1 MERPAN
7 QPIEFQ
13 HPVVCQ
19 ALEND
24 DILVA
29 DSHNRRVAVLTADG
43 SVNDVSLDT
52 SGRCPLWVRIVNNN
66 KELLVVY
73 ENKSVV
79 SYAPQKY

>member
-1 MERPAN
+1 MDSS
-7 QPIEFQ
+7 IEFQ

-19 ALEND
+19 AIEKD

-29 DSHNRRVAVLTADG
+29 DSHNRRVVVLTADG